1 MSTHKSFDLVCV
13 AVLILTL
20 AITVLFLNG
29 SSLGIETI
37 IDEDAEQNS
46 GSVYFTGNDRK
57 GDWNTDDATRI
68 TLTGDGATISGGG
81 AYAYQGDVVIASAG
95 RYVLSGTLTDG
106 SVIVDTDR
114 TAKVWILLDGVDIR
128 CSDDACLRVDQADK
142 VFLTLAAGSENS
154 MASGAESAAYP
165 FSSDMASAWVRASL
179 FITPRR
185 AEVFVFAPAAL
196 APRMVMHRC
205 SASITTATPWGSS
218 RSIRKS
224 AIWEVSRSWIWGRR
238 AKQSTI
244 RASLER
250 PITFPSLGM

>member
-29 SSLGIETI
+29 SALGIETI

-154 MASGAESAAYP
+154 MASGAESAA
-165 FSSDMASAWVRASL
+165 
-179 FITPRR
+179 
-185 AEVFVFAPAAL
+185 
-196 APRMVMHRC
+196 C
-205 SASITTATPWGSS
+205 SAFP
-218 RSIRKS
+218 RK
-224 AIWEVSRSWIWGRR
+224 
-238 AKQSTI
+238 
-244 RASLER
+244 
-250 PITFPSLGM
+250 